1 MEKQASLYD
10 ETILHF
16 TLNATYRVGNYLQ
29 SWKYFQEA
37 SAELRQQLVF
47 RDPLKINAN
56 MIIDS
61 ILHPYNKFR
70 RHVTLIVVHIR
81 RTDMVNSKNGYQV
94 AYKKYF
100 HTAMRLFENH
110 LFPIFISL
118 HRWSLMVESQHI
130 SKIQSK
136 IHFRQFTNGRLGFDD
151 DMWSRDFLCLPSV
164 GGRVGLPVEL

>member
-16 TLNATYRVGNYLQ
+16 TPNATYRVGNYLQ

-61 ILHPYNKFR
+61 ILHPYNKSR

-94 AYKKYF
+94 AYKN
-100 HTAMRLFENH
+100 T
-110 LFPIFISL
+110 
-118 HRWSLMVESQHI
+118 
-130 SKIQSK
+130 
-136 IHFRQFTNGRLGFDD
+136 FT
-151 DMWSRDFLCLPSV
+151 LP
-164 GGRVGLPVEL
+164 